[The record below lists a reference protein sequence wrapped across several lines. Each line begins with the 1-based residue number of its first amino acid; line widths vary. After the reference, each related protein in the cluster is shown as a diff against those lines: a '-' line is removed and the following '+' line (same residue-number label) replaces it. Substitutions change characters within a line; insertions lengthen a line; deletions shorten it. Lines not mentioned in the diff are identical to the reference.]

1 MTPLVFALVLSAALI
16 HAMWNAVVKGAAD
29 RTITFALVMA
39 GHTIPAL
46 IAVPFLPLPDPQAF
60 PYLAASVFIH
70 WGYYYLLVSA
80 YKFGDLSLV
89 YPIARGAAP
98 LMVALSALFFINE
111 NMSLQGWVG
120 LILVSLGIFALA
132 LFSSRQEKPFMAVAF
147 ALATAMTIATYSV
160 VDGVGIR
167 TSSDPFSYIAWL
179 FILEGLV
186 FFIIVVPRQERL
198 RQFNRKQI
206 ITGLVGG
213 VLAGLA
219 YGLVLYAKTM
229 APLGMVSALRETSV
243 IFAAMIGLFL
253 FGEGPAKPRLSAAVI
268 VSLGIVLLSTA

>member
-1 MTPLVFALVLSAALI
+1 
-16 HAMWNAVVKGAAD
+16 MWNAVVKGAAD

-167 TSSDPFSYIAWL
+167 ASSDPFSYIAWL

>member
-60 PYLAASVFIH
+60 PYLIASVFIH

-120 LILVSLGIFALA
+120 LILVSRVFSPL
-132 LFSSRQEKPFMAVAF
+132 LFFHHGRKSRSWRLP
-147 ALATAMTIATYSV
+147 L
-160 VDGVGIR
+160 
-167 TSSDPFSYIAWL
+167 PL
-179 FILEGLV
+179 
-186 FFIIVVPRQERL
+186 PRR
-198 RQFNRKQI
+198 
-206 ITGLVGG
+206 
-213 VLAGLA
+213 
-219 YGLVLYAKTM
+219 
-229 APLGMVSALRETSV
+229 
-243 IFAAMIGLFL
+243 
-253 FGEGPAKPRLSAAVI
+253 
-268 VSLGIVLLSTA
+268 

>member
-46 IAVPFLPLPDPQAF
+46 IAVPFLPLPDPQAI
-60 PYLAASVFIH
+60 PYLIASVFIH

-80 YKFGDLSLV
+80 YRFGDLSLV
-89 YPIARGAAP
+89 YPIARGATP
-98 LMVALSALFFINE
+98 LLVALSALFFINE
-111 NMSLQGWVG
+111 TLSLQGWAG
-120 LILVSLGIFALA
+120 LILVSPGIFALA

-167 TSSDPFSYIAWL
+167 ASSDPFSYIAWL

-186 FFIIVVPRQERL
+186 FFLIIIPRQERL

>member
-46 IAVPFLPLPDPQAF
+46 IAVPFLPLPDPQAI
-60 PYLAASVFIH
+60 PYLIASVFIH

-80 YKFGDLSLV
+80 YRFGDLSLV

-98 LMVALSALFFINE
+98 LLVALSALFFINE
-111 NMSLQGWVG
+111 TLSLQGWAG
-120 LILVSLGIFALA
+120 LILVSAGILALA

-167 TSSDPFSYIAWL
+167 ASSDPFSYIAWL

-186 FFIIVVPRQERL
+186 FFIIVIPRQERL

-213 VLAGLA
+213 VLAGMA

>member
-132 LFSSRQEKPFMAVAF
+132 LFSSWREKPFMAVAL

-167 TSSDPFSYIAWL
+167 ASSDPFSYIAWL

>member
-167 TSSDPFSYIAWL
+167 ASSDPFSYIAWL

>member
-16 HAMWNAVVKGAAD
+16 HAMWNVVVKGAAD

-160 VDGVGIR
+160 VDGMGIR
-167 TSSDPFSYIAWL
+167 ASSDPFSYIAWL

>member
-120 LILVSLGIFALA
+120 LILVSAGILALA

-167 TSSDPFSYIAWL
+167 ASSDPFSYIAWL

>member
-16 HAMWNAVVKGAAD
+16 HAVWNALVKGASD

-46 IAVPFLPLPDPQAF
+46 IAAPFLPLPDAQTGV
-60 PYLAASVFIH
+60 YLMASVLIH
-70 WGYYYLLVSA
+70 WAYYYLLVSA
-80 YKFGDLSLV
+80 YRFGDLSLV
-89 YPIARGAAP
+89 YPIARGATP
-98 LMVALSALFFINE
+98 LLVALSAFFFINE
-111 NMSLQGWVG
+111 SLSLQGWTG
-120 LILVSLGIFALA
+120 LVLVSAGILALA
-132 LFSSRQEKPFMAVAF
+132 VFSSQQEKPFMAVAY

-167 TSSDPFSYIAWL
+167 LSSDPISYIAWL
-179 FILEGLV
+179 FILEGVV
-186 FFIIVVPRQERL
+186 FFFIVIPRKKRL
-198 RQFNRKQI
+198 MQFSRNQI
-206 ITGLVGG
+206 ILGLMGG

-243 IFAAMIGLFL
+243 IFAAMIGLFW
-253 FGEGPAKPRLSAAVI
+253 FGEGPARPRLSAAVI
-268 VSLGIVLLSTA
+268 VTLGIVLLSTA

>member
-16 HAMWNAVVKGAAD
+16 HAMWNAVVKGATD

-39 GHTIPAL
+39 GHTVPAL
-46 IAVPFLPLPDPQAF
+46 IAVPFLPLPDPQAL
-60 PYLAASVFIH
+60 PYLIASVFIH

-111 NMSLQGWVG
+111 NLSLQGWAG
-120 LILVSLGIFALA
+120 LILVSAGIFALA
-132 LFSSRQEKPFMAVAF
+132 LFSSRQEKPFMGVAF

-167 TSSDPFSYIAWL
+167 ATSDPFSYIAWL

-186 FFIIVVPRQERL
+186 FFLIVIPRQERL
-198 RQFNRKQI
+198 RQFSRKQLL
-206 ITGLVGG
+206 TGLVGG

-253 FGEGPAKPRLSAAVI
+253 FGEGPAKPRLLAAFI
-268 VSLGIVLLSTA
+268 VTFGIVLLSTA

>member
-167 TSSDPFSYIAWL
+167 ASSDPFSYIAWL

-213 VLAGLA
+213 ALAGLA